1 MKKLF
6 KKTLWLLVLMALI
19 LSMSV
24 TSIFAK
30 EEKSTRLGII
40 SAMSVELETL
50 IKAADIEK
58 EESIGGMTFYLGKLQ
73 GVDVVLV
80 KSGVGKVLAASC
92 TATLINK
99 YEVSGL
105 VFTGIAGGVGD
116 DVKVMDMV
124 IGTALV
130 QHDYGTNSNDGFVWS
145 GKAAA
150 DEDSG
155 LIPVDEA
162 LSKLAY
168 DSACSILGADKV
180 HQGIIATGDQFI
192 ANESYV
198 AELQKKFKALACEME
213 GAAVARVADQFDVPC
228 AIIRCM
234 SDKADGL
241 AHDAYDFNYEKASKT
256 SASVVMDMLAKLSEA
271 QTSSKDKNSE
281 STTETVG

>member
-1 MKKLF
+1 
-6 KKTLWLLVLMALI
+6 
-19 LSMSV
+19 
-24 TSIFAK
+24 
-30 EEKSTRLGII
+30 
-40 SAMSVELETL
+40 
-50 IKAADIEK
+50 
-58 EESIGGMTFYLGKLQ
+58 
-73 GVDVVLV
+73 
-80 KSGVGKVLAASC
+80 
-92 TATLINK
+92 
-99 YEVSGL
+99 
-105 VFTGIAGGVGD
+105 
-116 DVKVMDMV
+116 MDMV
-124 IGTALV
+124 IGTALM

-241 AHDAYDFNYEKASKT
+241 ANYEEASKT
-256 SASVVMDMLAKLSEA
+256 SASVVMDMLAKLNEA
-271 QTSSKDKNSE
+271 QTSSKDENNE
-281 STTETVG
+281 STAETVG